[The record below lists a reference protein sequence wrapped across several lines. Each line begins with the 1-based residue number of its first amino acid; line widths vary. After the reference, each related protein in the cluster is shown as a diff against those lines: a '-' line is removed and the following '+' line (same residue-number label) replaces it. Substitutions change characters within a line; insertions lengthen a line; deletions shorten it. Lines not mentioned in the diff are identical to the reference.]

1 MINPHRTV
9 VLFQLHDRS
18 TVETNSASSPPSRG
32 ETTRRE
38 ILEASVDIA
47 SAEGLEGLTIGR
59 LANELRMS
67 KSGLFAHFG
76 SKEDLQ
82 IATLETASRIFVA
95 DVVEPTAH
103 IEHGL
108 PRLAAYLDAW
118 IDSVANTR
126 NRGGCFFYAVSAEMD
141 DRPGRVRD
149 FISKLTRD
157 WIDRLTRELKLA
169 IRLGELKRSCD
180 AELLVFQLHGFVQ
193 EGNWFR
199 RLQKNDRAFQM
210 TRESVYRALD
220 LHATTAGRAVLV
232 DARNKG
238 TQTA

>member
-1 MINPHRTV
+1 M
-9 VLFQLHDRS
+9 LFQPHERS
-18 TVETNSASSPPSRG
+18 IITDQSVAQSSRSRG
-32 ETTRRE
+32 EITRRE

-59 LANELRMS
+59 LANELEMS

-82 IATLETASRIFVA
+82 IATLEMASSIFKA
-95 DVVEPTAH
+95 DVVGPTAN

-108 PRLAAYLDAW
+108 PRLIAYLDAW
-118 IDSVANTR
+118 IDSVANTP
-126 NRGGCFFYAVSAEMD
+126 NRGGCFFYAVAADMD
-141 DRPGRVRD
+141 DRPGKVLD
-149 FISKLTRD
+149 FVVKLTRNWLD
-157 WIDRLTRELKLA
+157 SLTSEAKLA
-169 IRLGELKRSCD
+169 VRLGELKKSCD

-199 RLQKNDRAFQM
+199 RLHSNGQAFRM

-220 LHATTAGRAVLV
+220 LQATSSGKAVLAA
-232 DARNKG
+232 ARQKV
-238 TQTA
+238 

>member
-1 MINPHRTV
+1 MDQPAVQSR
-9 VLFQLHDRS
+9 FG
-18 TVETNSASSPPSRG
+18 RG

-59 LANELRMS
+59 LATELRMS

-82 IATLETASRIFVA
+82 IATLETASRIFVTE
-95 DVVEPTAH
+95 VVEPTAAV
-103 IEHGL
+103 EHGL
-108 PRLAAYLDAW
+108 TRLVAFLDAW

-141 DRPGRVRD
+141 DRPGKVSD
-149 FISKLTRD
+149 FIAQ
-157 WIDRLTRELKLA
+157 LTREWIDALTREMKLA
-169 IRLGELKRSCD
+169 IRLAELKKSCD

-199 RLQKNDRAFQM
+199 RLQKNGRAFEM
-210 TRESVYRALD
+210 TKESVYRALD
-220 LHATTAGRAVLV
+220 LQATSTGKAILA
-232 DARNKG
+232 DARRKKRNRSSIRVP
-238 TQTA
+238 

>member
-1 MINPHRTV
+1 M
-9 VLFQLHDRS
+9 LFQVHDRS
-18 TVETNSASSPPSRG
+18 AANQDSAGSPPSRG
-32 ETTRRE
+32 EITRRE

-47 SAEGLEGLTIGR
+47 SAEGLGGLTIGR
-59 LANELRMS
+59 LANELKMS

-82 IATLETASRIFVA
+82 IATLQTASRIFVTE
-95 DVVEPTAH
+95 VVEPTAK

-108 PRLAAYLDAW
+108 PRLVAFLDVW

-141 DRPGRVRD
+141 DRPGKVRD
-149 FISKLTRD
+149 FISKLTREWVD
-157 WIDRLTRELKLA
+157 ALTREMKLA
-169 IRLGELKRSCD
+169 IRLGELKKSCD

-199 RLQKNDRAFQM
+199 RLHRNGRAFEM
-210 TRESVYRALD
+210 TRESVYRVLD
-220 LHATTAGRAVLV
+220 LHATASGKLV
-232 DARNKG
+232 IAAARRKDL
-238 TQTA
+238 